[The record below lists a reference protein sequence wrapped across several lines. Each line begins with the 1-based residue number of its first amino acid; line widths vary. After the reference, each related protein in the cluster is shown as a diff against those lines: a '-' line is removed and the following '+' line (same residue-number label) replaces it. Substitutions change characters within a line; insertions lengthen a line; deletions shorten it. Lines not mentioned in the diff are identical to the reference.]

1 MIFRKQQPSKIEKA
15 QKRSVH
21 MQQLTDFDLFQIMCS
36 VLKTIGMMI

>member
-21 MQQLTDFDLFQIMCS
+21 MQQLSGFELFQIMCS
-36 VLKTIGMMI
+36 ILKTIGMMI

>member
-1 MIFRKQQPSKIEKA
+1 MIFRKQQPSMIEKA

-21 MQQLTDFDLFQIMCS
+21 MQLLSDFDLFRIMCS